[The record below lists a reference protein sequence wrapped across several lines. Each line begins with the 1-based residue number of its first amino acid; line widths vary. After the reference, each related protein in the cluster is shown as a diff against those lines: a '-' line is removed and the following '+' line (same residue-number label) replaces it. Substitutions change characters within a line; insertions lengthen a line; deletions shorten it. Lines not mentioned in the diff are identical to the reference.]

1 MSMTYEEVVA
11 RLAAAAR
18 FGMDFGLARVESA
31 LARLGHPERR
41 LGRVIHVGGT
51 NGKGSTSAMA
61 AAILGEAGF
70 RVGLFTSPHLARV
83 TERVRIAGAEID
95 RAAFADAYERAV
107 TPGLTFF
114 EQLTMTA
121 LLAFAEARVDATVL
135 EVGLGGRLD
144 ATNVVDADVAVVTG
158 VGLDH
163 EEVLGPDVASIA
175 REKAGIFKA
184 GRVAV
189 VGAGGEPEAI
199 PILVAAAEKV
209 GARVVRAG
217 ADVPWPVA
225 LAGAHQ
231 RANAACAVAA
241 TRCLGIPESAQRA
254 GLAAVSW
261 PGRLEEVGGVL
272 LDAAHNP
279 QGAQALA
286 AALAGVTRPLAVVVA
301 VSADKD
307 LDAVVA
313 PVARRAEL
321 VVATEAPSSRARP
334 AADVGAAAARSGGGR
349 VVVEPSWREAVA
361 RARAHGGRVV
371 VYGSLFLVGAVRAA
385 LLGEPVDPV
394 PLADPAKV
402 APST

>member
-1 MSMTYEEVVA
+1 VIAYDEVLA

-18 FGMDFGLARVESA
+18 FGMDLGLSRVEAA

-41 LGRVIHVGGT
+41 LGRTIHVGGT
-51 NGKGSTSAMA
+51 NGKGSTAAMA
-61 AAILGEAGF
+61 TSILSAAGL

-83 TERVRIAGAEID
+83 TERIRIAGVEVD

-107 TPGLTFF
+107 VPGLTFF
-114 EQLTMTA
+114 EQLAVTA
-121 LLAFAEARVDATVL
+121 LLVFAEARVDATVL

-144 ATNVVDADVAVVTG
+144 ATNVVDAEVAVVTG

-163 EEVLGPDVASIA
+163 QDVLGPDVPSIA
-175 REKAGIFKA
+175 REKAGIFKP

-199 PILVAAAEKV
+199 PILVEAAEKV

-217 ADVPWPVA
+217 ADVSWPVA
-225 LAGAHQ
+225 LAGTHQ

-241 TRCLGIPESAQRA
+241 TRCLGIPETAQRA
-254 GLAAVSW
+254 GLATVSW

-279 QGAQALA
+279 QGARALA
-286 AALAGVTRPLAVVVA
+286 AALVGTKRPLAVVVA

-307 LDAVVA
+307 LDGVVA
-313 PVARRAEL
+313 PIARRAEL
-321 VVATEAPSSRARP
+321 VVATEAPSGRARP
-334 AADVGAAAARSGGGR
+334 AADVGAAAARATGGR

-402 APST
+402 APSS